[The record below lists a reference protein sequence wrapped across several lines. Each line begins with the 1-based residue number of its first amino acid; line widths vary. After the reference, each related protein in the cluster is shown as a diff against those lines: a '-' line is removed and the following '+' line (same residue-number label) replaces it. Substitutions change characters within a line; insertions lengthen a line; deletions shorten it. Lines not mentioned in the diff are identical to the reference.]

1 MWRKKSKKSWG
12 PWTRSRGRRWAA
24 VEWSFFSICRSSPA
38 LHRRSSTSNH
48 QALNSHRQETTA
60 VIHNWIEKVGSP
72 AEIKNIEGSTVLKK
86 VLIQIPNSNENQ
98 CFKNLYF
105 PIKIGFQKLG
115 KNKIAMQST
124 ILWKAWNYYW
134 KQEGTERHLWE

>member
-1 MWRKKSKKSWG
+1 MAVCEGKRVKRVEDPEPG
-12 PWTRSRGRRWAA
+12 HAA
-24 VEWSFFSICRSSPA
+24 GGEQQSSEASSVFAEAPQRA

-86 VLIQIPNSNENQ
+86 SLNSDS
-98 CFKNLYF
+98 
-105 PIKIGFQKLG
+105 KL
-115 KNKIAMQST
+115 K
-124 ILWKAWNYYW
+124 
-134 KQEGTERHLWE
+134 